1 MPKVVPEY
9 KEQARTRIIE
19 QALEMFSERG
29 FYRTR
34 MADIADSLGVSKGA
48 IYQYFESKEQLF
60 VEALRHHGERRARV
74 VWGFLESGSLEAIST
89 GEFFDEMLELRL
101 GSLALNTDL
110 LLETT
115 RNEALREMLVGMAEG
130 WGRGLLDMI
139 DGMKRDGTIRADVD
153 SSSLSRGILALRD
166 GLYSHLMM
174 GADRDEVRET
184 WVVIMGYVMDDVLK

>member
-34 MADIADSLGVSKGA
+34 MADIAGSLGVSKGA

-60 VEALRHHGERRARV
+60 VEALRHHGERRAGV
-74 VWGFLESGSLEAIST
+74 VRGFLESGSLESIST

-101 GSLALNTDL
+101 GSLALSTDL
-110 LLETT
+110 LRETA
-115 RNEALREMLVGMAEG
+115 RNEALRRMLVGISEG
-130 WGRGLLDMI
+130 WGRGLVELI
-139 DGMKRDGTIRADVD
+139 DEMKRDGTIRADID
-153 SSSLSRGILALRD
+153 SSSLSRGIVALRD

-174 GADRDEVRET
+174 GADRDEVRKT
-184 WVVIMGYVMDDVLK
+184 WVVIMGYMMDDVLT

>member
-60 VEALRHHGERRARV
+60 VEALRHHGERRGV
-74 VWGFLESGSLEAIST
+74 VVRGFLESGSLEAIST
-89 GEFFDEMLELRL
+89 GEFFDEMLGLRL
-101 GSLALNTDL
+101 GSLALSTDL
-110 LLETT
+110 IRVTA
-115 RNEALREMLVGMAEG
+115 RNEALREALVGMAEG
-130 WGRGLLDMI
+130 WGRWLLDLI
-139 DGMKRDGTIRADVD
+139 EGMKRDGRIRGDVD

-166 GLYSHLMM
+166 GLYSHLSM
-174 GADRDEVRET
+174 GADRDEVREA
-184 WVVIMGYVMDDVLK
+184 WVVIMGYLMDDVLT

>member
-9 KEQARTRIIE
+9 KEQARMRIIE

-48 IYQYFESKEQLF
+48 IYQYFKSKEQLF
-60 VEALRHHGERRARV
+60 IEALRHHGERRADV
-74 VWGFLESGSLEAIST
+74 VRDFLESGSLESIST
-89 GEFFDEMLELRL
+89 GQFFDEMLELRL

-110 LLETT
+110 LRETA
-115 RNEALREMLVGMAEG
+115 RNEALRKMLVGVAEG
-130 WGRGLLDMI
+130 WGRGLVELI
-139 DGMKRDGTIRADVD
+139 DEMKRVGTVRDDVD

-174 GADRDEVRET
+174 GADKSDVRET
-184 WVVIMGYVMDDVLK
+184 WVVIMGYVMNDVLA

>member
-9 KEQARTRIIE
+9 KEQARMRIIE
-19 QALEMFSERG
+19 QALKMFSERG

-34 MADIADSLGVSKGA
+34 MADIASDLGVSKGA

-60 VEALRHHGERRARV
+60 VEAIRHHGERRARV
-74 VWGFLESGSLEAIST
+74 VRSFLNSGSLKSIST

-101 GSLALNTDL
+101 GSLPLSTDL
-110 LLETT
+110 LRETD
-115 RNEALREMLVGMAEG
+115 RNKAIRKMLVGVAEG
-130 WGRGLLDMI
+130 WGQGLVELI
-139 DGMKRDGTIRADVD
+139 DEMKSDGKVGADVD

-174 GADRDEVRET
+174 GADKNDVRKT
-184 WVVIMGYVMDDVLK
+184 WVDFMGYLMKVVLT